1 MTTLAAP
8 LAGSRPRANTL
19 RTMLALTVRD
29 LYVLRR
35 QAPSLAARVILQ
47 PLLFVFVFAYV
58 MPKIG
63 SAGGGGLFAGGG
75 RPGVPSFATV
85 LVPGMLG
92 ITLAMQGIM
101 AVTMPL
107 MMEFSYNKEIE
118 DRILAPV
125 PVWMIGA
132 QKIVSASIQA
142 LLAALVVLPVV
153 LLVHAQGQAPHID
166 ISSWPLFLATLV
178 LAALLGTSIGLL
190 LGVVLDV
197 RRVQSMFALI
207 MVPMTMFGCTYFPWS
222 GLHSI
227 RWLQILVLINPVVY
241 MSEGLRA
248 ALTPQLGHLPL
259 WAVMLALV
267 GGTVAIGGTALK
279 LFVRKVLD

>member
-8 LAGSRPRANTL
+8 LAARPRRTSVA

-35 QAPSLAARVILQ
+35 QAPSLAARTVLQ

-63 SAGGGGLFAGGG
+63 AAGGGGQFAGAT
-75 RPGVPSFATV
+75 RPGAPSFATV

-92 ITLAMQGIM
+92 ITLAMQGVM

-142 LLAALVVLPVV
+142 LFSALIVLPIV
-153 LLVHAQGQAPHID
+153 LLVHANGEAPSVHIA
-166 ISSWPLFLATLV
+166 SWPLFVGTLL

-207 MVPMTMFGCTYFPWS
+207 MVPMTMLGCIYFPWS
-222 GLHSI
+222 GLHAI
-227 RWLQILVLINPVVY
+227 RWLQILVLVNPVVY

-248 ALTPQLGHLPL
+248 ALTPQLGHLPI

-267 GGTVAIGGTALK
+267 GGTAAISVTALK